1 MNSVPRPWFHGTSVR
16 TSVSVREP
24 WDARCR
30 ALSLLLEHGV
40 FIGHEPLSS
49 RFVRSRKYT
58 ALCSAHAQ
66 LDAQKSEQSFL
77 GWKARV

>member
-49 RFVRSRKYT
+49 RFVRSRT
-58 ALCSAHAQ
+58 IH
-66 LDAQKSEQSFL
+66 
-77 GWKARV
+77 

>member
-30 ALSLLLEHGV
+30 ALSLLLELGV

-49 RFVRSRKYT
+49 RFVRSRT
-58 ALCSAHAQ
+58 IH
-66 LDAQKSEQSFL
+66 
-77 GWKARV
+77 